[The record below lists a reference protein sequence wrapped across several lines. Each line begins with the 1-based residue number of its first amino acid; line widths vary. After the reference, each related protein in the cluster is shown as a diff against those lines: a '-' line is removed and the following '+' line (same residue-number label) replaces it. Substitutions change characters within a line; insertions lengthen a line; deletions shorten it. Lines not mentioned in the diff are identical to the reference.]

1 MNWNALILALAGAL
15 LAAGS
20 LSATPPAGVE
30 LVPVKTALVCLQWEL
45 REVK

>member
-1 MNWNALILALAGAL
+1 MNWNALIMVLAGVL
-15 LAAGS
+15 LAAAS

-30 LVPVKTALVCLQWEL
+30 TVPVKTALVCLQWEL